1 MFRMK
6 RTRWI
11 SLGLVL
17 AVLLLPLP
25 ANAGGFWEASTE
37 GWEGAWMGLLD
48 WLGPVV
54 VEMSCAAI
62 DPDGCPGQSTT
73 PGSSSTESCAMVDP
87 FGGCHS

>member
-25 ANAGGFWEASTE
+25 ASAGGFWESAAPS
-37 GWEGAWMGLLD
+37 WEGAWMGLLD
-48 WLGPVV
+48 WLGLVA
-54 VEMSCAAI
+54 VETTCGMP
-62 DPDGCPGQSTT
+62 DPN
-73 PGSSSTESCAMVDP
+73 GS
-87 FGGCHS
+87 CHS